1 MGKQR
6 LRGTVFTLASGLR
19 SGPRQEGMQTVATEG
34 GTWAV
39 LWGPSYLSILKDSF
53 PPGREPQPL
62 AQQRSPGAW
71 VVEEDPVSRRS
82 GQLEHTS
89 PQPCPSLRGTWPAS
103 LSLADW
109 SVCVCV
115 VLSPGQVPLQAEVR
129 RPLLVWAVTANKA
142 GHRQRVSRREHNSCP
157 L

>member
-71 VVEEDPVSRRS
+71 VVEEDPVSWRS

-89 PQPCPSLRGTWPAS
+89 PQPCPSPRGTWPAS
-103 LSLADW
+103 ISLADW
-109 SVCVCV
+109 SVCVCGAEPWASPAV
-115 VLSPGQVPLQAEVR
+115 GRGEKAPAGVGCDSQQGWTQTKGVSPGA
-129 RPLLVWAVTANKA
+129 
-142 GHRQRVSRREHNSCP
+142 
-157 L
+157 